1 MHHGASVFPPN
12 GSMISQWKLLAEF
25 SVGCFRSTTQP
36 GRLRPGQGGYNAAF
50 LAHSPSPVQSR
61 QLYFRL
67 LRQFRPYGPIVGA
80 TLLAVGIASAT
91 DVLLIRQLQNVVDA
105 LAPGSAMGGM
115 AGARGGAA
123 GGLLGMVQG
132 WLHALLPNEP
142 SKAALWAIPAIIC
155 GLALV
160 RMLSTFSGDYGAA
173 WLSSRVQANLRE
185 SMFSRVLRLPNKFYD
200 NSSTGTTLSQ
210 IAYDASQVS
219 QAGLN
224 VLNVLVRDSVATVG
238 YLLSLFAIDWQLALF
253 CLGLLPLV
261 AIIVTFAGRR
271 MRHLS
276 QSAQQAMGELTNV
289 LDESISGQRVVKI
302 FGGQPYEQRRF
313 DRVVKLNRQLAVKHA
328 ATAALNS
335 GVIMLL
341 VGITLSSVIY
351 FALLRAQAGALSP
364 GAFVAFMGSLMAMQ
378 TPIKNLTKVNE
389 PLQRGLAAAESVFGL
404 IDIATETDTGTLAP
418 ARTEGRLSLQSV
430 GFHYQAGDADS
441 RPALH
446 QVSLDIAA
454 GETVALVGSSGSGK
468 TTLASLLPRFYDVS
482 SGAILLDGVDL
493 RDYQL
498 AALRRQIA
506 LVSQDVV
513 LFNDTL
519 AANIAYGDPEPSLA
533 RVEAAARAAHAHEF
547 IERQPQGYQT
557 AVGENGLRLS
567 GGQRQRLAI
576 ARALYKDAPILIL
589 DEATSA
595 LDTESERLVQAALE
609 VLMRGRTTVVIAHRL
624 STIENADR
632 IVVLDG
638 GRIAEMGSHTALL
651 AKGGLY
657 ARLYQTQ
664 KSVQGEAQPV

>member
-1 MHHGASVFPPN
+1 MH
-12 GSMISQWKLLAEF
+12 
-25 SVGCFRSTTQP
+25 
-36 GRLRPGQGGYNAAF
+36 
-50 LAHSPSPVQSR
+50 SR

-67 LRQFRPYGPIVGA
+67 LQQFRPYGLIAFA
-80 TLLAVGIASAT
+80 TLLAVGVASAT
-91 DVLLIRQLQNVVDA
+91 DVMLIRQLQNVVDA
-105 LAPGSAMGGM
+105 LAPANALGGMGGAGAM
-115 AGARGGAA
+115 AGHGAA
-123 GGLLGMVQG
+123 GGILATVQG
-132 WLHALLPNEP
+132 WMALILPNDP
-142 SKAALWAIPAIIC
+142 GKAALWAIPAIIF
-155 GLALV
+155 GLAVL
-160 RMLSTFSGDYGAA
+160 RMVASFSGDYGAA

-185 SMFSRVLRLPNKFYD
+185 TMFGRVLRLPNRFYD
-200 NSSTGTTLSQ
+200 QSSTGTTLSQ

-224 VLNVLVRDSVATVG
+224 VLNVAVRDSVATVG

-276 QSAQQAMGELTNV
+276 QSAQLAMGELTSV

-302 FGGQPYEQRRF
+302 FGGQEYEQARF
-313 DRVVKLNRQLAVKHA
+313 DEVVKRNRQLAVKHA
-328 ATAALNS
+328 STAALNS
-335 GVIMLL
+335 GIIMLL
-341 VGITLSSVIY
+341 VGATLASVIY

-378 TPIKNLTKVNE
+378 SPIKNLTKINE

-404 IDIATETDTGTLAP
+404 IDRQVEPDSGQQVPVRSQGHLVLHEVSF
-418 ARTEGRLSLQSV
+418 RYNED
-430 GFHYQAGDADS
+430 DADA

-446 QVSLDIAA
+446 EVSLDIAA

-482 SGAILLDGVDL
+482 GGRIELDGVDL
-493 RDYQL
+493 RDYRL

-506 LVSQDVV
+506 LVGQDVM

-519 AANIAYGDPEPSLA
+519 AANIAYGDPAPSQQ
-533 RVEAAARAAHAHEF
+533 RIEAAARAAHAHEF

-557 AVGENGLRLS
+557 PVGENGLRLS

-638 GRIAEMGSHTALL
+638 GRITEMGSHTALL
-651 AKGGLY
+651 QKGGQY

-664 KSVQGEAQPV
+664 KSVQTPPL